1 MSATKR
7 QIVVR
12 KNLLRNKL
20 DRLELAAAELEGNVD
35 VELEGAE
42 VDALN
47 LEFALPLSRM
57 EMTAETTPETTE
69 ATTMRIF

>member
-20 DRLELAAAELEGNVD
+20 DRLELAAAELEGSVD

-42 VDALN
+42 VDAPN